1 MISIVREGDYSNN
14 MAGIYTINGY
24 LVSGIIAFKIISDG
38 FSLLRYISQFPM
50 VWQGG
55 YRLFLLKNNGLI

>member
-55 YRLFLLKNNGLI
+55 IACFSLKTMG